1 LDPLPIR
8 ISVGDRQLSDST
20 GRAEDSADGA
30 QHQNGNG
37 DSTTEQSHVATES
50 SQARAAR
57 TSQGNARGRNDPGVI
72 SDGSET
78 AKEVNGEAD
87 VREDGVRC
95 EQSLKTSP
103 RSRSSGG
110 PPTQIN
116 VRHSDDLVFVAAGHE
131 KSVLVQKK
139 PQRKS
144 DERNKRTQ
152 QTLRSSH
159 VAAASSPVEPQTAAD
174 ERSVDI
180 ASVSAGHTVQTSCS
194 NGVGSGALVTR
205 TNNQCAEAVE
215 HGMLNH
221 SASFVVEEQHI
232 SGHRR
237 SSSNAGLFPSAST
250 PETAAQSESDEYRVV
265 GQPASNGDIKPC
277 DYYDIIPSSAQFSM
291 SSAAIVC
298 DTTTVPSCS
307 SHLSAVSRR
316 DAVSPSHSD
325 GSQNDLVTGDMV
337 HQNHADCSDAIPP
350 RNGIGRGQL
359 LRMMLD
365 NRQHRSNDA

>member
-1 LDPLPIR
+1 MDPLPIR

-20 GRAEDSADGA
+20 GRAEDSANGA
-30 QHQNGNG
+30 QQQNGNC

-50 SQARAAR
+50 SQAHAAR
-57 TSQGNARGRNDPGVI
+57 TSQGSARGRHDPGVI

-78 AKEVNGEAD
+78 AKEISGEAD

-95 EQSLKTSP
+95 KQSLQTSP
-103 RSRSSGG
+103 RSHSSGG
-110 PPTQIN
+110 PRTQSD
-116 VRHSDDLVFVAAGHE
+116 VRRSDDLVFVAAGHE
-131 KSVLVQKK
+131 KSVLAQKK

-159 VAAASSPVEPQTAAD
+159 VAAASSPVEPQTAED

-180 ASVSAGHTVQTSCS
+180 ASISAGHTVQTSCS

-205 TNNQCAEAVE
+205 TNDQCVEAVE
-215 HGMLNH
+215 HGMLNP
-221 SASFVVEEQHI
+221 SASFVVEEHHT

-250 PETAAQSESDEYRVV
+250 PETAAQSEYRVV
-265 GQPASNGDIKPC
+265 GQPASNGDVKPC
-277 DYYDIIPSSAQFSM
+277 DYYDVIPSSAQFSM
-291 SSAAIVC
+291 SSAANVC
-298 DTTTVPSCS
+298 DTTTVPLCS

-359 LRMMLD
+359 LCTMLD
-365 NRQHRSNDA
+365 NRQRWSNDA